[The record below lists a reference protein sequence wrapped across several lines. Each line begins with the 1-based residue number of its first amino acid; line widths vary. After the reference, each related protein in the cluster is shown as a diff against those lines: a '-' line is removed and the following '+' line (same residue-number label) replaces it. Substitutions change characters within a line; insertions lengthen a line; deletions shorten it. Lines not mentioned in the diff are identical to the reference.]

1 MPYNKMAKMPS
12 WTGESP
18 APVNVEKYTTLCEN
32 VSKSDIQ
39 ISIHSFILS
48 VISLLIF
55 ICYMH
60 PFFRMEWIESIQKM
74 TPSDLGAFPNGWPTS
89 AILR

>member
-1 MPYNKMAKMPS
+1 MAKMPS

-74 TPSDLGAFPNGWPTS
+74 TPSDLGAYPNGWPTS